1 MEDLALFSAPQ
12 LRFSAHI
19 ISIQHSAKFAL
30 CNSQLLGKDKEEF
43 YLFIYLFIYLF
54 VCLYPFQHNSNSIC
68 VKSFQIFDKNT
79 LL

>member
-12 LRFSAHI
+12 LRFSARI

-43 YLFIYLFIYLF
+43 YLFIYLLS
-54 VCLYPFQHNSNSIC
+54 L
-68 VKSFQIFDKNT
+68 VKFCCM
-79 LL
+79 